1 MKTIYFYLFLFYEK
15 VLKLSNPRTMAT
27 LVLSACLASFIN
39 GIIELF
45 LIIRYSKRMQLNQ
58 MIFIALAIIAINFF
72 YFHFGKE
79 AKARIIEKT
88 KPKFFNNNIL
98 TIIITILFVL
108 STFFL
113 FISSEDIAK
122 IVVNKYCK

>member
-72 YFHFGKE
+72 IFIL
-79 AKARIIEKT
+79 ARKQKQELLK
-88 KPKFFNNNIL
+88 KQNQNSL
-98 TIIITILFVL
+98 IIIYLR
-108 STFFL
+108 
-113 FISSEDIAK
+113 
-122 IVVNKYCK
+122 